1 MTEREKQLRR
11 DAELAMSTAA
21 WLDDEIA
28 NTLDTLIALEEQKED
43 PAQIQ
48 SQQDRLGD
56 LLVRVSTEKE
66 NIERIAEELDNFIKK
81 NEHKKQYSISFK
93 K

>member
-11 DAELAMSTAA
+11 DAQMAMSTAM

-28 NTLDTLIALEEQKED
+28 NTLDTLITLEEQED
-43 PAQIQ
+43 DPTQIQ
-48 SQQDRLGD
+48 IQQNRLSD
-56 LLVRVSTEKE
+56 LLLRVGTEKA
-66 NIERIAEELDNFIKK
+66 NIEQITEELDNFIK
-81 NEHKKQYSISFK
+81 NNAHKKQYSVSFK

>member
-11 DAELAMSTAA
+11 DAELAMSTAM

-28 NTLDTLIALEEQKED
+28 NTLDTLIVLEEQKDD

-56 LLVRVSTEKE
+56 LLARVGTEKE

-81 NEHKKQYSISFK
+81 NEHKRQYSVSFK